1 MFAPRIRPAS
11 RPLALVVDDSEQV
24 CMDARRIV
32 ESLGFEAR
40 TAKDG
45 EAALQICRVEMPAL
59 ILLDWIMPCMGGL
72 DFLHALRGLP
82 DARRATVIFLSGNG
96 RARDIDLAMRSGAS
110 EYLMKPFDP
119 DLIAFKLTQVGLLAA

>member
-1 MFAPRIRPAS
+1 MFAPRARIEG

-24 CMDARRIV
+24 CRDARRIV
-32 ESLGFEAR
+32 EGLGFEVR
-40 TAKDG
+40 EAKDG
-45 EAALQICRVEMPAL
+45 EAALKLCRAEMPAL
-59 ILLDWIMPCMGGL
+59 VLLDWIMPGMSGL
-72 DFLHALRGLP
+72 DFLQALRAIP
-82 DARRATVIFLSGNG
+82 DASRTTVIFLSGNG